1 MCKCLTEL
9 YSANSEWWEPRRFL
23 KHLPFFLTGV
33 PKAQIVRT
41 RRIGPIPARSC
52 ESERGDA
59 LVRDSIVG
67 IEKTAH
73 PLVET
78 NDLYL
83 RGLSQKEDS
92 MESAISR
99 LLETYEKGKVSRR
112 DLVQGLVLL
121 AARPGTMSAAG
132 FQGNTINHVSLDV
145 SDLERSTD
153 FYQRT
158 FGCPVHKRQGDNQV
172 FFGTNFF
179 VLRPGKPAGRI
190 GHVAI
195 GVEDFSQDSVTADL
209 KARGVNPI
217 DSGQGGIGEGFH
229 VVDPDGFTLQIV
241 SASNRGRG

>member
-1 MCKCLTEL
+1 MWERESKGGKCLTGL
-9 YSANSEWWEPRRFL
+9 NSANAEWWEPRRFL
-23 KHLPFFLTGV
+23 KHLRFFLTGV

-67 IEKTAH
+67 IEETAH
-73 PLVET
+73 PPVET

-92 MESAISR
+92 MESAISK

-112 DLVQGLVLL
+112 DLVRGLVLL
-121 AARPGTMSAAG
+121 AASPGTMSAAG

-172 FFGTNFF
+172 FFGGQT
-179 VLRPGKPAGRI
+179 
-190 GHVAI
+190 
-195 GVEDFSQDSVTADL
+195 FSSCGLA
-209 KARGVNPI
+209 NP
-217 DSGQGGIGEGFH
+217 QAE
-229 VVDPDGFTLQIV
+229 
-241 SASNRGRG
+241 